1 MSYGRDITIVLSAR
15 TVFLPSPRLENN
27 HMSNISITNRIGQ
40 KLTAIAA
47 IGDKSQD
54 SEEEKLEHHFL
65 IYMGLMMGLG
75 GIIWGSISAYYRLFT
90 LSVIPY
96 GYTALTICNFTY
108 FYFSKNFRLVRFIQV
123 LFSLVLPFAFQW
135 GMGGFIPSGAIML
148 WAMTALIASLTF
160 QDIKL
165 SLRWLVAYLIFT
177 IFSGLIDSVV
187 NEFGIEASPQ
197 ITTLFFVI
205 NIAIISAIVFGL
217 NIYLLAK
224 REEARA
230 KLAEMA
236 SLLKKMFGR
245 YLSTEVMNSLIEN
258 PSALELGGERRRV
271 TIMMTD
277 LRGFTALSER
287 LEPEQV
293 VQMLNT
299 YFEVMMDLVLKYNG
313 TINEIIGDALLI
325 IFGAPQDMP
334 DRAQRAIACAI
345 EMQNAM
351 EEVNAQNSAG
361 GLPELAMGI
370 GLNETEV
377 IVGNIGSS
385 KRSKYAVVGS
395 GVNMTSRIESYTVG
409 GQILISESVC
419 QEAGQVLRI
428 DAQQD
433 VFPKGAETP
442 LRIYEVGGIAG
453 QYNLAMER
461 KGLDLVT
468 LTRQIP
474 LRYIVLEGK
483 DVGKGGLEGSV
494 ARLSKCCAEITLD
507 GPVEILSN
515 LKMNLRDVDE
525 HLSTRDFY
533 AKVIERSGEDGQT
546 YEVHFTSVPPEVS
559 AYFQAHRQHEKPAAI

>member
-1 MSYGRDITIVLSAR
+1 
-15 TVFLPSPRLENN
+15 
-27 HMSNISITNRIGQ
+27 MSNTSIIKRIGQ
-40 KLTAIAA
+40 AIIAITT

-65 IYMGLMMGLG
+65 IYMGLLMGSG
-75 GIIWGSISAYYRLFT
+75 GIIWGSISSYYRLFIP
-90 LSVIPY
+90 SVIPF
-96 GYTALTICNFTY
+96 GYTALTIFNFTY
-108 FYFSKNFRLVRFIQV
+108 FYFSKNFRLARFFQV
-123 LFSLVLPFAFQW
+123 LMSLVLPFAFQW
-135 GMGGFIPSGAIML
+135 SLGGFIPTGAIML
-148 WAMTALIASLTF
+148 WAMIALIASLTF

-187 NEFGIEASPQ
+187 NEFRIEAPPQ
-197 ITTLFFVI
+197 ITTLFFVV

-224 REEARA
+224 REEAKAR
-230 KLAEMA
+230 LAEMA

-293 VQMLNT
+293 VQMLNA
-299 YFEVMMDLVLKYNG
+299 YFEIMVELVLKYNG

-325 IFGAPQDMP
+325 IFGAPQEMP
-334 DRAQRAIACAI
+334 DRAQRAIACGI

-351 EEVNAQNSAG
+351 AEVNAQNSEQ
-361 GLPELAMGI
+361 GLPELEMGI
-370 GLNETEV
+370 GLNDTEV

-409 GQILISESVC
+409 GQILISESVR

-433 VFPKGAETP
+433 VLPKGAETP
-442 LRIYEVGGIAG
+442 LKIYEVGGIAG
-453 QYNLAMER
+453 HYNLALEG
-461 KGLDLVT
+461 KGLGLVT
-468 LTRQIP
+468 LARQIP
-474 LRYIVLEGK
+474 LRYMVLEGK
-483 DVGKGGLEGSV
+483 DVGKKGLEGSV
-494 ARLSKCCAEITLD
+494 ARLSKNCAEITLS
-507 GPVEILSN
+507 GPVKILTN
-515 LKMNLRDVDE
+515 LKMNLRGVDKK
-525 HLSTRDFY
+525 LSVKDFY
-533 AKVIERSGEDGQT
+533 AKVIERSGENGLT
-546 YEVHFTSVPPEVS
+546 YVIRFTSVPPEVD
-559 AYFQAHRQHEKPAAI
+559 AYFQSHRQHAMEPGESEPNGS

>member
-1 MSYGRDITIVLSAR
+1 
-15 TVFLPSPRLENN
+15 
-27 HMSNISITNRIGQ
+27 MSNTSIIKRIGQ
-40 KLTAIAA
+40 AIIAITT

-65 IYMGLMMGLG
+65 IYMGLLMGSG
-75 GIIWGSISAYYRLFT
+75 GIIWGSISSYYRLFIP
-90 LSVIPY
+90 SVIPF
-96 GYTALTICNFTY
+96 GYTALTIFNFTY
-108 FYFSKNFRLVRFIQV
+108 FYFSKNFRLARFFQV
-123 LFSLVLPFAFQW
+123 LMSLVLPFAFQW
-135 GMGGFIPSGAIML
+135 SLGGFIPTGAIML
-148 WAMTALIASLTF
+148 WAMIALIASLTF

-187 NEFGIEASPQ
+187 NEFRIEVPPQ

-205 NIAIISAIVFGL
+205 NIAIVSAIVFGL

-224 REEARA
+224 REEAKA

-293 VQMLNT
+293 VQMLNA
-299 YFEVMMDLVLKYNG
+299 YFEIMVELVLKYNG
-313 TINEIIGDALLI
+313 TINEIIGDALLV
-325 IFGAPQDMP
+325 IFGAPQEMP
-334 DRAQRAIACAI
+334 DRVQRAIACGI

-351 EEVNAQNSAG
+351 AEVNAQNSEQ
-361 GLPELAMGI
+361 GLPELEMGI
-370 GLNETEV
+370 GLNDTEV

-409 GQILISESVC
+409 GQILISESVR

-433 VFPKGAETP
+433 VLPKGAETP
-442 LRIYEVGGIAG
+442 LKIYEVGGIAG
-453 QYNLAMER
+453 HYNLALEG
-461 KGLDLVT
+461 KGLGLVT
-468 LTRQIP
+468 LARQIP
-474 LRYIVLEGK
+474 LRYMVLEGK
-483 DVGKGGLEGSV
+483 DVGKKGLEGSV
-494 ARLSKCCAEITLD
+494 ARLSKNCAEITLG
-507 GPVEILSN
+507 GPVEILTN
-515 LKMNLRDVDE
+515 LKMNLRGVDE
-525 HLSTRDFY
+525 KLSARDFY
-533 AKVIERSGEDGQT
+533 AKVIERSGENGLA
-546 YEVHFTSVPPEVS
+546 YVVRFTSVPPEVD
-559 AYFQAHRQHEKPAAI
+559 AYFQSHRQHAMKPGES